1 MKVNVY
7 ARNLQWL
14 FEDLKHHMARHG
26 AIASDSPILDADA
39 YVCIRD
45 SEAHLSPKPDKTVV
59 QVHHINPVDL
69 RGFGMISFCHPYQE
83 RQYREFD
90 KKTPSFTLPIGARDI
105 PVTPLPDKPTLGG
118 FFREVNSKGKKH
130 LKGSLLFAEAV
141 EIARRDFDFECL
153 LIGENLEHIKH
164 IGRYEKRAATPDDY
178 ARITALMTTST
189 SVNTPLSIYEGLAA
203 GRPIVSTPR
212 EWTHDFTNIFTG
224 ESPKELAKAIIDALV
239 APKLIP
245 QKPFDRDEWCKRQIE
260 EARKLILT

>member
-1 MKVNVY
+1 MRVNVY
-7 ARNLQWL
+7 ARELGWL
-14 FEDLKHHMARHG
+14 FSDLKQHIASHG
-26 AIASDSPILDADA
+26 AIPSESPIPDADA
-39 YVCIRD
+39 YICIRD

-118 FFREVNSKGKKH
+118 FFREVNSQGKKH

-141 EIARRDFDFECL
+141 EIARKTLDFDVL
-153 LIGENLEHIKH
+153 LIGGNLDHIKH

-189 SVNTPLSIYEGLAA
+189 SPCVPLSAYEALAA
-203 GRPIVSTPR
+203 GRPVISTPR
-212 EWTHDFTNIFTG
+212 EWTHDFSNIGAGKTA
-224 ESPKELAKAIIDALV
+224 KELAACIVTYLKSPI
-239 APKLIP
+239 LIP
-245 QKPFDRDEWCKRQIE
+245 QKPFDRDEWCKRQVK
-260 EARKLILT
+260 EAINLI